1 MFANINLGVMNL
13 AFPDVC
19 LTPPL
24 AIPIPYPNI
33 TFSFTH
39 IPSQF
44 TVIIGGGLAEN
55 LLTFGTTSLGDF
67 GGVMGGVA
75 SGMVA
80 GPDKPILGSFKTLF
94 GPVFSTRLT
103 SLNLQNLTN
112 IVGVSLTPAQICVL
126 LVS

>member
-1 MFANINLGVMNL
+1 MGRTAHRRACSAL
-13 AFPDVC
+13 P
-19 LTPPL
+19 
-24 AIPIPYPNI
+24 
-33 TFSFTH
+33 
-39 IPSQF
+39 
-44 TVIIGGGLAEN
+44 
-55 LLTFGTTSLGDF
+55 

-112 IVGVSLTPAQICVL
+112 TVGVSLTPAQICVL